1 MGQHLQRQAGSA
13 RPQDRGRLNSVSTL
27 ASLLADLQSGDGER
41 GEAAAAALPAQAEA
55 GLAALAPLLQN
66 PDPETRW
73 WAVRSLAGFLHP
85 KAGELLTAA
94 LADGDGSVQQC
105 AALALSQRPHAG
117 AIPALVELLASED
130 GLLSRLAG
138 DALVAQGGAAV
149 EPLAAALQDSRA
161 QNARVEAARALALI
175 GDTRS
180 IPALF
185 KLLDGESAM
194 LEHWASEGLQKMG
207 VGMSF
212 FKP

>member
-1 MGQHLQRQAGSA
+1 MGQHLQGQAGSA

-41 GEAAAAALPAQAEA
+41 GEAAAAALPAHGEA
-55 GLAALAPLLQN
+55 GLAALAPLLHN

-105 AALALSQRPHAG
+105 AALALSQRPHAQ
-117 AIPALVELLASED
+117 AVPALLELLASDD
-130 GLLSRLAG
+130 GLLARLAG
-138 DALVAQGGAAV
+138 DALVAFGAAAV
-149 EPLAAALQDSRA
+149 EPLAASLEASPS

-175 GDTRS
+175 GDTRA